1 VLTAVKAEKILLL
14 AASLILV
21 LVMLLVA
28 DFISIL
34 VKVELVIT
42 LFDILLFERATSG

>member
-1 VLTAVKAEKILLL
+1 MLTAVKAEKILLL
-14 AASLILV
+14 AASLILI

-28 DFISIL
+28 DVFSIL

-42 LFDILLFERATSG
+42 LFDILMFERAISG